1 MDPQIPRLARDMWK
15 RFGIA
20 FLLVVG
26 LSAAATATAALLQ
39 VKDIADALNKG
50 THLNLGRDT
59 LTRADVGAPQ
69 TLMLLGSDH
78 RSIYGKGVRGNS
90 DTMML
95 IRLDP
100 DKAATSIMSIPRDL
114 RVPIYYRGT
123 VRTAKINAAYNMGG
137 PGLSARTVQRVLNIP
152 GGINHVIDVDFGGFR
167 HAVDRVGCI
176 YTDVDRRYFN
186 DNSGPGE
193 PYAQINLQPGYQK
206 LCNYDALAYVR
217 FRHEDTDLV
226 RAARQ
231 QDFLRQAKDQ
241 LSASKLFEDR
251 EALAKILGA
260 YTSTDIRG
268 TSQVLELI
276 KLAVFSAGHPIR
288 EVHFRSEVGPSYV
301 DATPSDIEANV
312 QEFMSG
318 EGSAGQR
325 APSRSTAAQKAAAR
339 RRSTGRLVAGGLE
352 DARSAGEEQ
361 AIASAT
367 KAGFPFYY
375 PALRLRGSIYS
386 GEPRTYFLHDPAGRR
401 HRAYRMV
408 LDTGRLGEFYG
419 IQGTTWKNPPVLSK
433 PTSRLKVNGRR
444 LLLFADGNRL
454 RFVAW
459 ITPRAAYWVS
469 NTLVLGLTNRQMMAI
484 AASTRPIGR

>member
-1 MDPQIPRLARDMWK
+1 MDPQIPRLARTMWK
-15 RFGIA
+15 RFAIA
-20 FLLVVG
+20 FG
-26 LSAAATATAALLQ
+26 LIVAMSAAATATAALLE
-39 VKDIADALNKG
+39 VKNIADELPSANRLR
-50 THLNLGRDT
+50 LGSD
-59 LTRADVGAPQ
+59 LTRGDVGGAQ
-69 TLMLLGSDH
+69 TIMVLGSDH
-78 RSIYGKGVRGNS
+78 RSIYGKNVRGNS

-114 RVPIYYRGT
+114 KVSIYRGT
-123 VRTAKINAAYNMGG
+123 GVQTAKINAAYNLGG
-137 PGLSARTVQRVLNIP
+137 PRLAVRTVRRELGIP
-152 GGINHVIDVDFGGFR
+152 INHVIDMDFGGFR

-186 DNSGPGE
+186 DNSGGGE

-241 LSASKLFEDR
+241 LSTTKLIDNR
-251 EALAKILGA
+251 QALAHILGT
-260 YTSTDIRG
+260 YSTTDIHG
-268 TSQVLELI
+268 VNQVLDLV

-288 EVHFRSEVGPSYV
+288 EVHFRSEIGPSYV
-301 DATPSDIEANV
+301 TATQADIAANRA
-312 QEFMSG
+312 EFYSG

-325 APSRSTAAQKAAAR
+325 APSRSTPAQKAAGR
-339 RRSTGRLVAGGLE
+339 RRPRGKVVAGGLE
-352 DARSAGEEQ
+352 DAKSAGEEQ
-361 AIASAT
+361 AIAAAT

-375 PALRLRGSIYS
+375 PTLRLRGSIYS
-386 GEPRTYFLHDPAGRR
+386 GEPRVYFLRDQKGRR

-419 IQGTTWKNPPVLSK
+419 IQGMTWRNPPVLSK
-433 PTSRLKVNGRR
+433 PTGHQTVNGRR
-444 LLLFADGNRL
+444 LLLYGDGNRL
-454 RFVAW
+454 RFVAYP
-459 ITPRAAYWVS
+459 TRRAVYWVS
-469 NTLVLGLTNRQMMAI
+469 NTLVLGLTNRQMLAI
-484 AASTRPIGR
+484 AASLRPIGP

>member
-1 MDPQIPRLARDMWK
+1 MDPQIPRLARSMWK

-20 FLLVVG
+20 FALIVAM
-26 LSAAATATAALLQ
+26 SAAATATAALLQ

-50 THLNLGRDT
+50 THLNLGKDT
-59 LTRADVGAPQ
+59 VTRAEVGGPQ
-69 TLMLLGSDH
+69 TIMVLGSDH
-78 RSIYGKGVRGNS
+78 RSFYGKHVRGNS

-114 RVPIYYRGT
+114 KVPISYRGT
-123 VRTAKINAAYNMGG
+123 VQTGKINSAYNLGG
-137 PGLSARTVQRVLNIP
+137 AGLSARTVRRVLGIP
-152 GGINHVIDVDFGGFR
+152 INHVIDMDFGGFR

-186 DNSGPGE
+186 DNSGGGE

-206 LCNYDALAYVR
+206 LCNYNALAYVR

-231 QDFLRQAKDQ
+231 QDFIRQAKDQ
-241 LSASKLFEDR
+241 LSASRLFDDR

-268 TSQVLELI
+268 TTQVLELI
-276 KLAVFSAGHPIR
+276 KLAIFSAGHPIR
-288 EVHFRSEVGPSYV
+288 EVHFRSEVGPSFV
-301 DATPSDIEANV
+301 NATPSDIRANV
-312 QEFMSG
+312 AEFMSG
-318 EGSAGQR
+318 EASGGQR
-325 APSRSTAAQKAAAR
+325 APSRSTPAQKAA
-339 RRSTGRLVAGGLE
+339 GRKRPRGKLVAGGLE
-352 DARSAGEEQ
+352 DAKSAGEEQ

-386 GEPRTYFLHDPAGRR
+386 GEPRVYFVRDPKGRR

-419 IQGTTWKNPPVLSK
+419 IQGLTWRNPPILSK
-433 PTSRLKVNGRR
+433 PTGHQTVNGRR
-444 LLLFADGNRL
+444 LLLFGDGNRL
-454 RFVAW
+454 RFVAYP
-459 ITPRAAYWVS
+459 TRRAVYWVS
-469 NTLVLGLTNRQMMAI
+469 NTLVLGMTNRQMLAI
-484 AASTRPIGR
+484 AASLRPIGR

>member
-1 MDPQIPRLARDMWK
+1 MDPQIPRLARGMWK
-15 RFGIA
+15 RFAIA
-20 FLLVVG
+20 FALIVG

-39 VKDIADALNKG
+39 VKDIADALDKG
-50 THLNLGRDT
+50 THLNLGKDT
-59 LTRADVGAPQ
+59 IQRGEVGGPQ
-69 TLMLLGSDH
+69 TIMVLGSDH
-78 RSIYGKGVRGNS
+78 RSFYGKHVRGNS

-114 RVPIYYRGT
+114 KVPITYRGQT
-123 VRTAKINAAYNMGG
+123 QSAKINSAYNTGG
-137 PGLSARTVQRVLNIP
+137 PGLAARTVHRTLGID
-152 GGINHVIDVDFGGFR
+152 INHVIDMDFGGFR

-186 DNSGPGE
+186 DNSGGGE

-206 LCNYDALAYVR
+206 LCNYDALSYVR

-241 LSASKLFEDR
+241 LSASKLFDDR

-268 TSQVLELI
+268 TTQVLELI
-276 KLAVFSAGHPIR
+276 KLAIFSAGHPIR

-301 DATPSDIEANV
+301 YATTKDIRDNV
-312 QEFMSG
+312 AEFMSG
-318 EGSAGQR
+318 EASGGQR
-325 APSRSTAAQKAAAR
+325 APSRSTAAQRAA
-339 RRSTGRLVAGGLE
+339 GRKRPRGKLVAGGLE
-352 DARSAGEEQ
+352 DAKSQGEEQ
-361 AIASAT
+361 AIASAN

-375 PALRLRGSIYS
+375 PTLRLRGSIYS
-386 GEPRTYFLHDPAGRR
+386 GEPRVYFVRDQKRRR
-401 HRAYRMV
+401 HHAYRMV

-419 IQGTTWKNPPVLSK
+419 IQGLTWRNPPILSK
-433 PTSRLKVNGRR
+433 PTGHQTVNGRR
-444 LLLFADGNRL
+444 LLLFGDGNRL
-454 RFVAW
+454 RFVAYR
-459 ITPRAAYWVS
+459 TRRAVYWVS
-469 NTLVLGLTNRQMMAI
+469 NTLVLGLTNRQMLAI
-484 AASTRPIGR
+484 AASLRPIGR

>member
-1 MDPQIPRLARDMWK
+1 MDPQVPRLARNMWK

-20 FLLVVG
+20 FALVVG
-26 LSAAATATAALLQ
+26 MSAAATATAALLQ
-39 VKDIADALNKG
+39 VKDIADALNRG
-50 THLNLGRDT
+50 THLNLGKDT
-59 LTRADVGAPQ
+59 VTRAEVGGPQ
-69 TLMLLGSDH
+69 TIMVLGSDR
-78 RSIYGKGVRGNS
+78 RSFYGKHVRGNS

-114 RVPIYYRGT
+114 RVPIAYRGR
-123 VRTAKINAAYNMGG
+123 VQYGKINSAYNMGG
-137 PGLSARTVQRVLNIP
+137 PGLSARTVRRALGIP
-152 GGINHVIDVDFGGFR
+152 INHVIDMDFGGFR

-186 DNSGPGE
+186 DNSGGGE

-206 LCNYDALAYVR
+206 LCNYNALAYVR

-231 QDFLRQAKDQ
+231 QDFIRQAKDQ
-241 LSASKLFEDR
+241 LSVSRLFDDR
-251 EALAKILGA
+251 QALAKILGA

-268 TSQVLELI
+268 TTQVLELI

-288 EVHFRSEVGPSYV
+288 EVHFRSEVGPSFV
-301 DATPSDIEANV
+301 NATSADIRANV
-312 QEFMSG
+312 AEFMSAEASG
-318 EGSAGQR
+318 GQR
-325 APSRSTAAQKAAAR
+325 APSRSTAAQKAAGR
-339 RRSTGRLVAGGLE
+339 RRPRGRLVAGGLE
-352 DARSAGEEQ
+352 DAKTAGEEQ

-375 PALRLRGSIYS
+375 PGLRLQGSIYS
-386 GEPRTYFLHDPAGRR
+386 GEPRVYFLRDQKGRR

-419 IQGTTWKNPPVLSK
+419 IQGLTWRNPPILSK
-433 PTSRLKVNGRR
+433 PTGHQTVNGRR

-454 RFVAW
+454 RFVAYP
-459 ITPRAAYWVS
+459 TRRAVYWVS
-469 NTLVLGLTNRQMMAI
+469 NTLVLGLTNRQMLAI
-484 AASTRPIGR
+484 AASLRPIGR

>member
-1 MDPQIPRLARDMWK
+1 MDPQIPRLARNMWK

-20 FLLVVG
+20 FALIAG
-26 LSAAATATAALLQ
+26 MSAAASATAALLQ
-39 VKDIADALNKG
+39 VKNIADALNRG
-50 THLNLGRDT
+50 THLNLGKDT
-59 LTRADVGAPQ
+59 LTRAEVGGPQ
-69 TLMLLGSDH
+69 TIMVLGSDH
-78 RSIYGKGVRGNS
+78 RSIYGKNNRGNS

-114 RVPIYYRGT
+114 KVPIAYRGT
-123 VRTAKINAAYNMGG
+123 VQTAKINAAYNQGG
-137 PGLSARTVQRVLNIP
+137 PGLSARTVQRVLNLP
-152 GGINHVIDVDFGGFR
+152 GGINHVIDMDFGGFR

-186 DNSGPGE
+186 DNSGGGE
-193 PYAQINLQPGYQK
+193 PYAQINLQAGYQK
-206 LCNYDALAYVR
+206 LCNHDALSYVR

-231 QDFLRQAKDQ
+231 QDFIRQAKDQ
-241 LSASKLFEDR
+241 LSASRLFDDR

-268 TSQVLELI
+268 TTQVLELI

-301 DATPSDIEANV
+301 NATPSDIRANV
-312 QEFMSG
+312 AEFMGGEASG
-318 EGSAGQR
+318 GQR
-325 APSRSTAAQKAAAR
+325 APSRSTPAQKAAGR
-339 RRSTGRLVAGGLE
+339 RRPRGKVVAGGLE
-352 DARSAGEEQ
+352 DAKSAGEEQ

-367 KAGFPFYY
+367 KTGFPFYY
-375 PALRLRGSIYS
+375 PTLRLAGSTYS
-386 GEPRTYFLHDPAGRR
+386 GEPRVYFLRDPKGRR

-419 IQGTTWKNPPVLSK
+419 IQGLTWRNPPVLSK
-433 PTSRLKVNGRR
+433 PTGNQTVNGRR
-444 LLLFADGNRL
+444 LLLFGDGNRL
-454 RFVAW
+454 RFVAYP
-459 ITPRAAYWVS
+459 TPSAVYWVS
-469 NTLVLGLTNRQMMAI
+469 NTLVLGLTNRQMLAI
-484 AASTRPIGR
+484 AASLRPIGG

>member
-1 MDPQIPRLARDMWK
+1 MDPQIPRLARSMWK
-15 RFGIA
+15 RFAIA
-20 FLLVVG
+20 FAVIVG
-26 LSAAATATAALLQ
+26 LSAAATATAALLE
-39 VKDIADALNKG
+39 VKNIADELPSANRLR
-50 THLNLGRDT
+50 LGSDLSRG
-59 LTRADVGAPQ
+59 DVGGPQ
-69 TLMLLGSDH
+69 TLMVLGSDH
-78 RSIYGKGVRGNS
+78 RSIYGKNVRGNS

-114 RVPIYYRGT
+114 KVNIYRGAT
-123 VRTAKINAAYNMGG
+123 VQTAKINAAYNLGG
-137 PGLSARTVQRVLNIP
+137 PRLAVRTVRRELGIP
-152 GGINHVIDVDFGGFR
+152 INHVIDMDFGGFR

-186 DNSGPGE
+186 DNSGGGE

-206 LCNYDALAYVR
+206 LCNYDALSYVR

-241 LSASKLFEDR
+241 LSTTKLIDNR
-251 EALAKILGA
+251 QALAHILGT
-260 YTSTDIRG
+260 YSTTDIHG
-268 TSQVLELI
+268 INQVLDLV

-301 DATPSDIEANV
+301 YATPADIAANRA
-312 QEFMSG
+312 EFYSG

-325 APSRSTAAQKAAAR
+325 APSRSTAAQKAAGR
-339 RRSTGRLVAGGLE
+339 KRPRGRLVAGGLE
-352 DARSAGEEQ
+352 DAKSAGEEQ

-375 PALRLRGSIYS
+375 PTLRLRGSIYS
-386 GEPRTYFLHDPAGRR
+386 GEPRVYFIRDQKGRR

-419 IQGTTWKNPPVLSK
+419 IQGMTWKNPPVLSK
-433 PTSRLKVNGRR
+433 PTGHQTVNGRR
-444 LLLFADGNRL
+444 LLLFADGNRM
-454 RFVAW
+454 RFVAYP
-459 ITPRAAYWVS
+459 TPRAVYWVS
-469 NTLVLGLTNRQMMAI
+469 NTLVLGLTNRQMLAI
-484 AASTRPIGR
+484 AASLRPIGR

>member
-1 MDPQIPRLARDMWK
+1 MDPQIPRLARTMWK
-15 RFGIA
+15 RFAIA
-20 FLLVVG
+20 FALIVG
-26 LSAAATATAALLQ
+26 MSAAATATAALLE
-39 VKDIADALNKG
+39 VKNIADELPSANRLR
-50 THLNLGRDT
+50 LGSD
-59 LTRADVGAPQ
+59 LTRGDVGGPQ
-69 TLMLLGSDH
+69 TVMVLGSDH
-78 RSIYGKGVRGNS
+78 RSIYGKNVRGNS

-114 RVPIYYRGT
+114 KVNIYRGT
-123 VRTAKINAAYNMGG
+123 GVQTAKINAAYNLGG
-137 PGLSARTVQRVLNIP
+137 PRLAVRTVRRELGIP
-152 GGINHVIDVDFGGFR
+152 INHVIDMDFGGFR

-186 DNSGPGE
+186 DNSGGGE

-241 LSASKLFEDR
+241 LSTTKLIDNR
-251 EALAKILGA
+251 QALAHILGT
-260 YTSTDIRG
+260 YSTTDIHG
-268 TSQVLELI
+268 VNQVLDLV

-288 EVHFRSEVGPSYV
+288 EVHFRSQVGPSYV
-301 DATPSDIEANV
+301 TATSADIAANRA
-312 QEFMSG
+312 EFYSG

-325 APSRSTAAQKAAAR
+325 APSRSTPAQKAA
-339 RRSTGRLVAGGLE
+339 GRKRPRGKVVAGGLE
-352 DARSAGEEQ
+352 DAKSAGEEQ
-361 AIASAT
+361 AIAAAT

-375 PALRLRGSIYS
+375 PTLRLRGSIYS
-386 GEPRTYFLHDPAGRR
+386 GEPRVYFLRDQKGRR

-419 IQGTTWKNPPVLSK
+419 IQGLTWRNPPVLSK
-433 PTSRLKVNGRR
+433 PTGHQTVNGRR
-444 LLLFADGNRL
+444 LLLYGDGNRL
-454 RFVAW
+454 RFVAYP
-459 ITPRAAYWVS
+459 TRRAVYWVS
-469 NTLVLGLTNRQMMAI
+469 NTLVLGLTNRQMLAI
-484 AASTRPIGR
+484 AASLRPIGR

>member
-1 MDPQIPRLARDMWK
+1 
-15 RFGIA
+15 
-20 FLLVVG
+20 
-26 LSAAATATAALLQ
+26 
-39 VKDIADALNKG
+39 
-50 THLNLGRDT
+50 
-59 LTRADVGAPQ
+59 
-69 TLMLLGSDH
+69 
-78 RSIYGKGVRGNS
+78 
-90 DTMML
+90 
-95 IRLDP
+95 
-100 DKAATSIMSIPRDL
+100 
-114 RVPIYYRGT
+114 
-123 VRTAKINAAYNMGG
+123 
-137 PGLSARTVQRVLNIP
+137 
-152 GGINHVIDVDFGGFR
+152 
-167 HAVDRVGCI
+167 
-176 YTDVDRRYFN
+176 
-186 DNSGPGE
+186 
-193 PYAQINLQPGYQK
+193 
-206 LCNYDALAYVR
+206 
-217 FRHEDTDLV
+217 
-226 RAARQ
+226 AARQ

-301 DATPSDIEANV
+301 DATPSDVEANV

-339 RRSTGRLVAGGLE
+339 RRSTGKLVAGGLE
-352 DARSAGEEQ
+352 DAKSQGEEQ

-386 GEPRTYFLHDPAGRR
+386 GEPRVYFLRDQKRRR

-419 IQGTTWKNPPVLSK
+419 IQGLTWRNPPILSK
-433 PTSRLKVNGRR
+433 PTGHQTVNGRR
-444 LLLFADGNRL
+444 LLLFGDGNRL
-454 RFVAW
+454 RFVAYP
-459 ITPRAAYWVS
+459 TRRAVYW
-469 NTLVLGLTNRQMMAI
+469 
-484 AASTRPIGR
+484 

>member
-1 MDPQIPRLARDMWK
+1 MDPQIPRLARSMWK

-20 FLLVVG
+20 FALIVAM
-26 LSAAATATAALLQ
+26 SAAATATAALLE
-39 VKDIADALNKG
+39 VKNIADELPSANRLR
-50 THLNLGRDT
+50 LGSD
-59 LTRADVGAPQ
+59 LTRGDVGGPQ
-69 TLMLLGSDH
+69 TIMVLGSDH
-78 RSIYGKGVRGNS
+78 RSIYGKNVRGNS

-114 RVPIYYRGT
+114 KVSIYRGT
-123 VRTAKINAAYNMGG
+123 GVQTAKINAAYNLGG
-137 PGLSARTVQRVLNIP
+137 PRLAVRTVRRELDIP
-152 GGINHVIDVDFGGFR
+152 INHVIDMDFGGFR

-186 DNSGPGE
+186 DNSGGGE
-193 PYAQINLQPGYQK
+193 PYAQIHLQPGYQK

-241 LSASKLFEDR
+241 LSTTKLIDNR
-251 EALAKILGA
+251 QALAHILGT
-260 YTSTDIRG
+260 YSTTDIHG
-268 TSQVLELI
+268 VNQVLDLV

-301 DATPSDIEANV
+301 TATPADIAANRA
-312 QEFMSG
+312 EFYSG

-325 APSRSTAAQKAAAR
+325 APSRSTPAQKAA
-339 RRSTGRLVAGGLE
+339 GRKRPRGKLVAGGLE
-352 DARSAGEEQ
+352 DAKSAGEEQ
-361 AIASAT
+361 AIAAAT

-375 PALRLRGSIYS
+375 PTLRLRGSIYS
-386 GEPRTYFLHDPAGRR
+386 GEPRVYFLRDQKGRR

-419 IQGTTWKNPPVLSK
+419 IQGLTWRNPPVLSK
-433 PTSRLKVNGRR
+433 PTGHQTVNGRR
-444 LLLFADGNRL
+444 LLLYGDGNRL
-454 RFVAW
+454 RFVAYP
-459 ITPRAAYWVS
+459 TPRAVYWVS
-469 NTLVLGLTNRQMMAI
+469 NTLVLGMTNRQMLAI
-484 AASTRPIGR
+484 AASLRPIGR

>member
-1 MDPQIPRLARDMWK
+1 MDPQIPRLARGMWK

-20 FLLVVG
+20 FAVIVV
-26 LSAAATATAALLQ
+26 LTAAASATAALLQ

-50 THLNLGRDT
+50 THLNLGKDT
-59 LTRADVGAPQ
+59 LTRAQVGGPQ
-69 TLMLLGSDH
+69 TLMVLGSDH
-78 RSIYGKGVRGNS
+78 RSIYGKHVRGNS

-114 RVPIYYRGT
+114 KVEIYRRGT
-123 VRTAKINAAYNMGG
+123 VQTAKINAAYNEGG
-137 PGLSARTVQRVLNIP
+137 PGLAARTVQNVLNLP

-193 PYAQINLQPGYQK
+193 PYAQINLQAGYQK
-206 LCNYDALAYVR
+206 LCNYDALSYVR
-217 FRHEDTDLV
+217 FRHEDTDLI

-241 LSASKLFEDR
+241 LGATKLFDDR

-268 TSQVLELI
+268 TTQVLELI
-276 KLAVFSAGHPIR
+276 KLAVFSASHPIR

-301 DATPSDIEANV
+301 YATSEDIQANV
-312 QEFMSG
+312 REFMSG
-318 EGSAGQR
+318 EASGGQR
-325 APSRSTAAQKAAAR
+325 APSRSTAAQRVAGRKR
-339 RRSTGRLVAGGLE
+339 RRGKFVAGGLE
-352 DARSAGEEQ
+352 QAKSAGEEQ
-361 AIASAT
+361 AIAAAT
-367 KAGFPFYY
+367 KARFPFYY
-375 PALRLRGSIYS
+375 PMLRLRGSIYS
-386 GEPRTYFLHDPAGRR
+386 GEPRTYFIRDQKGRR

-419 IQGTTWKNPPVLSK
+419 IQGMTWRNPPLLSH
-433 PTSRLKVNGRR
+433 PTARQTVNGRH
-444 LLLFADGNRL
+444 LLLFGDGNRL

-459 ITPRAAYWVS
+459 RTPRASYWVS
-469 NTLVLGLTNRQMMAI
+469 NTLVLGLTNRQMLAI
-484 AASTRPIGR
+484 ATSLRPIGP

>member
-1 MDPQIPRLARDMWK
+1 MHPQVPRLARDMWK
-15 RFGIA
+15 RFGLA
-20 FLLVVG
+20 FLLVVVC
-26 LSAAATATAALLQ
+26 SAAATATAALLQ
-39 VKDIADALNKG
+39 VKDIADALKNG
-50 THLNLGRDT
+50 THLNLGSDT
-59 LTRADVGAPQ
+59 LTRAQVGGPQ
-69 TLMLLGSDH
+69 TIMVLGSDH

-114 RVPIYYRGT
+114 KVQIYRGGLAE
-123 VRTAKINAAYNMGG
+123 TAKINAAYNLGG
-137 PGLSARTVQRVLNIP
+137 PGLAARTVRRVLDIP
-152 GGINHVIDVDFGGFR
+152 INHVIDVDFGGFR

-206 LCNYDALAYVR
+206 LCNYNALSYVR

-241 LSASKLFEDR
+241 LGATKLFDDR
-251 EALAKILGA
+251 QALAKILGA

-268 TSQVLELI
+268 TTQVLELI
-276 KLAVFSAGHPIR
+276 KLAIFSAGHPIR

-301 DATPSDIEANV
+301 YATPADLQANR
-312 QEFMSG
+312 QEFLSG
-318 EGSAGQR
+318 EASGGQR
-325 APSRSTAAQKAAAR
+325 AASRSTPAQKAAGLKR
-339 RRSTGRLVAGGLE
+339 PRGKIVAGGLE
-352 DARSAGEEQ
+352 DAQSAGEEQ
-361 AIASAT
+361 AIAAAT

-375 PALRLRGSIYS
+375 PSLRLRGSIYS
-386 GEPRTYFLHDPAGRR
+386 SEPRTYFLRDQRGRP
-401 HRAYRMV
+401 HHAYRMV

-419 IQGTTWKNPPVLSK
+419 VQGTTWRNPPILSK
-433 PTSRLKVNGRR
+433 PTARLTVNGRR
-444 LLLFADGNRL
+444 LLLFGDGNRL
-454 RFVAW
+454 RFVGW
-459 ITPRAAYWVS
+459 LTPRAAYWVS
-469 NTLVLGLTNRQMMAI
+469 NTLVLGLTNRQMLAI
-484 AASTRPIGR
+484 AASLRPVGR

>member
-1 MDPQIPRLARDMWK
+1 MDPQTPRLARDMWK

-20 FLLVVG
+20 SLLVVG
-26 LSAAATATAALLQ
+26 LRAAATATAALLQ

-114 RVPIYYRGT
+114 KVNIYRGPN
-123 VRTAKINAAYNMGG
+123 VQTAKINAAYNLAG
-137 PGLSARTVQRVLNIP
+137 PRLSLRTVRRELGIP
-152 GGINHVIDVDFGGFR
+152 INHVIDMDFGGFR

-186 DNSGPGE
+186 DNSGGGE

-206 LCNYDALAYVR
+206 LCNYDALSYVR

-231 QDFLRQAKDQ
+231 QDFIRQAKDQ
-241 LSASKLFEDR
+241 LSVSKLFDDR
-251 EALAKILGA
+251 QALAKILGA
-260 YTSTDIRG
+260 YATTDIHG
-268 TSQVLELI
+268 VAEVLGLV

-301 DATPSDIEANV
+301 YATPA
-312 QEFMSG
+312 
-318 EGSAGQR
+318 
-325 APSRSTAAQKAAAR
+325 
-339 RRSTGRLVAGGLE
+339 
-352 DARSAGEEQ
+352 
-361 AIASAT
+361 
-367 KAGFPFYY
+367 
-375 PALRLRGSIYS
+375 
-386 GEPRTYFLHDPAGRR
+386 
-401 HRAYRMV
+401 
-408 LDTGRLGEFYG
+408 
-419 IQGTTWKNPPVLSK
+419 
-433 PTSRLKVNGRR
+433 
-444 LLLFADGNRL
+444 
-454 RFVAW
+454 
-459 ITPRAAYWVS
+459 
-469 NTLVLGLTNRQMMAI
+469 
-484 AASTRPIGR
+484 

>member
-1 MDPQIPRLARDMWK
+1 MDPEIPRLARSMWK
-15 RFGIA
+15 RFAIA
-20 FLLVVG
+20 FGLIVG
-26 LSAAATATAALLQ
+26 LSAVATATAALLQ
-39 VKDIADALNKG
+39 VKNIADALNKG
-50 THLNLGRDT
+50 NHLNLDKNT
-59 LTRADVGAPQ
+59 LTRAEVGAPQ
-69 TLMLLGSDH
+69 TIMVLGSDH
-78 RSIYGKGVRGNS
+78 RSIYGKNSRGNS

-114 RVPIYYRGT
+114 KVPIAYRGT
-123 VRTAKINAAYNMGG
+123 VQTAKINAAYNQGG
-137 PGLSARTVQRVLNIP
+137 PGLSARTVQHVLNLP
-152 GGINHVIDVDFGGFR
+152 GGINHVIDMDFGGFR

-186 DNSGPGE
+186 DNSGGGE
-193 PYAQINLQPGYQK
+193 PYAQINLQAGYQK

-231 QDFLRQAKDQ
+231 QDFIRQAKDQ
-241 LSASKLFEDR
+241 LSASKLFDDR

-268 TSQVLELI
+268 TTQVLELI

-288 EVHFRSEVGPSYV
+288 EVHFRSEVGPSFV
-301 DATPSDIEANV
+301 NATPADIRANV
-312 QEFMSG
+312 AEFMSG
-318 EGSAGQR
+318 EASGGQR
-325 APSRSTAAQKAAAR
+325 APSRSTPAQKAAGR
-339 RRSTGRLVAGGLE
+339 RRPRGKLVAGGLE
-352 DARSAGEEQ
+352 DAKSAGEEQ

-375 PALRLRGSIYS
+375 PGLRLQGSTYS
-386 GEPRTYFLHDPAGRR
+386 GEPRVYFLRDQKGRR

-419 IQGTTWKNPPVLSK
+419 IQGLTWRDPPILSK
-433 PTSRLKVNGRR
+433 PTGHQTVNGRR

-454 RFVAW
+454 RFVAYS
-459 ITPRAAYWVS
+459 TPRAVYWVS
-469 NTLVLGLTNRQMMAI
+469 NTLVLGLTNRQMLAI
-484 AASTRPIGR
+484 AASLRPIGR